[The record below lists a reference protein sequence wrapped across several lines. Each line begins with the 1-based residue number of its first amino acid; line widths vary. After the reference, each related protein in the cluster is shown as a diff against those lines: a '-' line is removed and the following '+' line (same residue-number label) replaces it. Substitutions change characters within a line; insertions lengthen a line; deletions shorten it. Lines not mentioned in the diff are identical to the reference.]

1 MTRFMKHIKLLL
13 VLVLLLA
20 VFVTK
25 AQHKPF
31 QFGFRGALNLGW
43 MTMDQADFSNK
54 GADFGWAYG
63 FVADFYLMENYSFT
77 TGINL
82 LYLNGTTTE
91 TGKAGTLDRKFYNRY
106 LQLPLLF
113 TMKTNPINDKIRIYG
128 QIGYGIGFLLH
139 SKSVNEF
146 TDNEGN
152 QSTDELNTYDE
163 LTFTR
168 SSIIIGAG
176 VEIPIHGSTVIRTGV
191 TFDNCFVTM
200 FKGDDFK
207 VKHKFFELNLAV
219 LF

>member
-1 MTRFMKHIKLLL
+1 MRNIKLLL
-13 VLVLLLA
+13 LLVLMLSA
-20 VFVTK
+20 FVTE

-43 MTMDQADFSNK
+43 FTTDQANFSNQ
-54 GADFGWAYG
+54 GADIGGSYG
-63 FVADFYLMENYSFT
+63 FVADIYLMENYSFT

-82 LYLNGTTTE
+82 LYLNGTTSQTD
-91 TGKAGTLDRKFYNRY
+91 KAGTLERQFHSRY
-106 LQLPLLF
+106 LQLPILF

-128 QIGYGIGFLLH
+128 QIGYGISFLLQ

-152 QSTDELNTYDE
+152 QDRDEINTYDE

-176 VEIPIHGSTVIRTGV
+176 VEIPIHGSTFMRTGV
-191 TFDNCFVTM
+191 TFDNCFITM